1 MKEGLVT
8 GYKKEL
14 RMFRRS
20 YAHPPSLRM
29 APLETLVQGGH
40 GLTSPTFD
48 RRGRLL
54 VASGN
59 SGEVHQVVTE
69 GASSTLQTIFNT
81 GGPPTCSKCRP
92 SRATACCLGRLG
104 RTA

>member
-1 MKEGLVT
+1 
-8 GYKKEL
+8 
-14 RMFRRS
+14 
-20 YAHPPSLRM
+20 M

-54 VASGN
+54 VASSN

-81 GGPPTCSKCRP
+81 GGSPAWATCHVP
-92 SRATACCLGRLG
+92 MPQLAARAALDARL
-104 RTA
+104 RVRAAARSWCAR

>member
-1 MKEGLVT
+1 
-8 GYKKEL
+8 
-14 RMFRRS
+14 
-20 YAHPPSLRM
+20 M
-29 APLETLVQGGH
+29 AETLVQGGH

-54 VASGN
+54 VASSN

-81 GGPPTCSKCRP
+81 GG
-92 SRATACCLGRLG
+92 
-104 RTA
+104 

>member
-1 MKEGLVT
+1 
-8 GYKKEL
+8 
-14 RMFRRS
+14 
-20 YAHPPSLRM
+20 M

-54 VASGN
+54 VASSN

-81 GGPPTCSKCRP
+81 GGSPTWAMCRLP
-92 SRATACCLGRLG
+92 VPQLADRAAWDARLRVRATVRSQCGC
-104 RTA
+104 

>member
-1 MKEGLVT
+1 MKEGLVRT
-8 GYKKEL
+8 L
-14 RMFRRS
+14 RLGMFRRS

-92 SRATACCLGRLG
+92 SRATACCPGRLG